1 MKNDRGNVKFVN
13 NLPDHL
19 SASRGEAFCLSNL
32 EVLNKNQSLLTLET
46 QVLLKLLTSFSVA
59 IISTKPL
66 LRISSSRFLSCLF
79 FQRRVAYWNYPSS
92 TLPKGISAM
101 MSTLSVN

>member
-19 SASRGEAFCLSNL
+19 SASRGEGFCQSNL

-79 FQRRVAYWNYPSS
+79 FFNAVLLIETILAAPYQKEF
-92 TLPKGISAM
+92 L
-101 MSTLSVN
+101 L